1 MSDLDAV
8 QQINWNDEIQDDAG
22 SSAAAELVPAKR
34 QCPGH
39 EVCFSVD
46 ETVHELD
53 IPEENIATLLCYLEL
68 HDQQYVK
75 ALSKAYIQCKV
86 LSYGGA
92 KALKYV
98 CFFELKLLRCIQF
111 YLTYFPFLWC
121 DHRAAAQKCPPLA
134 MAIAL
139 DIRKGVSHETSTFIE
154 FPVIEIA
161 SAIGWNS
168 GVVKYQ
174 LKQLEWTTGMSLIH
188 IEFINIIPNS
198 KRIIFLHFHF

>member
-8 QQINWNDEIQDDAG
+8 QQINWNDEMQIGAG
-22 SSAAAELVPAKR
+22 SSGDDGLVSAKR

-53 IPEENIATLLCYLEL
+53 IPEENISTLLCYLEL

-75 ALSKAYIQCKV
+75 ALSKAYIRCKV

-98 CFFELKLLRCIQF
+98 FFYKF
-111 YLTYFPFLWC
+111 
-121 DHRAAAQKCPPLA
+121 
-134 MAIAL
+134 
-139 DIRKGVSHETSTFIE
+139 
-154 FPVIEIA
+154 
-161 SAIGWNS
+161 
-168 GVVKYQ
+168 
-174 LKQLEWTTGMSLIH
+174 
-188 IEFINIIPNS
+188 
-198 KRIIFLHFHF
+198 FHFNLDLLCFGLFCFSFFYGMIGLPLKSVHHLRWLSLWIYEKEFHMTVQHSLSFQ